1 MAKHGKQLPDDTK
14 NTIVQLIEG
23 SYRASEVANILNIS
37 KSTISRLLKRWRERG
52 DTENKPR
59 KGRAKF
65 VSKRGERV
73 LNRIVKTSRRATL
86 KDITS
91 EFNRRTPV
99 KVSLRTVQR
108 TLHSL
113 GYTRR
118 SVRKSIGIRN
128 VNKKK
133 RIHLHSTTIHQNS
146 DDYTSAL
153 RKQTLKKKKKKI
165 YIYIFIIIIN
175 KN

>member
-1 MAKHGKQLPDDTK
+1 MAKKHGKQLPDDTN

-23 SYRASEVANILNIS
+23 GYRASEVANILNIS
-37 KSTISRLLKRWRERG
+37 KSTISKLLKRWRERG

-59 KGRAKF
+59 KGRSKF
-65 VSKRGERV
+65 ASKRGERV
-73 LNRIVKTSRRATL
+73 LNRIAKTLRRATL

-91 EFNRRTPV
+91 EFNRTPV
-99 KVSLRTVQR
+99 KVSRRTVQR

-133 RIHLHSTTIHQNS
+133 RISWCRGKLHWTVNNQWRKVVYS
-146 DDYTSAL
+146 DEMMIVISLMAS
-153 RKQTLKKKKKKI
+153 
-165 YIYIFIIIIN
+165 
-175 KN
+175 